1 MWTYPPKYGIIKGV
15 LLKKKKKKNTY
26 SLLLLLLKKY
36 LTNRRTAVG
45 DKKLRSKNLQLAA
58 AA

>member
-15 LLKKKKKKNTY
+15 LLKKKKILC
-26 SLLLLLLKKY
+26 SLLLLLKKY

-45 DKKLRSKNLQLAA
+45 DEKLRSKNLQLAA
-58 AA
+58 AAA

>member
-15 LLKKKKKKNTY
+15 LLKKKNT
-26 SLLLLLLKKY
+26 LQLAAAAFLKKY

-45 DKKLRSKNLQLAA
+45 DGKLRSKNLQLAA
-58 AA
+58 AAA